1 MTEQQ
6 LIDEG
11 YTPALARIVYRVLK
25 DIQKVN
31 GFEIIK
37 VRPWKSNLGK
47 IMPNIGD
54 RIETEIRNYIE
65 GQEIILLDQRRRE
78 LSDAFQQIKD
88 EHGNQYISKDWI
100 DQNIKNKLSK

>member
-6 LIDEG
+6 LIDGG
-11 YTPALARIVYRVLK
+11 YAPALARIVSRVLK

-31 GFEIIK
+31 GFELIN
-37 VRPWKSNLGK
+37 VRPWKSNLGE
-47 IMPNIGD
+47 IMPNIGQ

-78 LSDAFQQIKD
+78 ISDVFEQIKD

-100 DQNIKNKLSK
+100 EQNITKNK